1 MTFGIWLFGVL
12 ADRFAR
18 WKIFVFYQIGAVVM
32 VIGYAQLSDPT
43 PMLFAGAVMGMFVNG
58 MIGGYGALISDTY
71 PVQARATAQNILFN
85 LGRGVGG
92 LGPLV
97 IGALVTQVSFTA
109 AISLLAAIYL
119 LDIYATLFL
128 LPKNRAQAIRWV
140 RLVNAEE
147 GLRQS
152 ARAAEWNKSWGH
164 CVNSAPVRFIAI
176 PLHSVLPAQSLKTFP
191 AAILTKW
198 SLHHPAASS

>member
-1 MTFGIWLFGVL
+1 MTFGIWLFGML

-18 WKIFVFYQIGAVVM
+18 WKIFVLYQIGAVVM

-43 PMLFAGAVMGMFVNG
+43 LMLFAGAVMGMFVNG

-92 LGPLV
+92 PGPLV

-128 LPKNRAQAIRWV
+128 LPKNRAQAIRWA

-147 GLRQS
+147 GLRRG
-152 ARAAEWNKSWGH
+152 ARAADKTKVGGTALT
-164 CVNSAPVRFIAI
+164 VPRF
-176 PLHSVLPAQSLKTFP
+176 VL
-191 AAILTKW
+191 
-198 SLHHPAASS
+198 